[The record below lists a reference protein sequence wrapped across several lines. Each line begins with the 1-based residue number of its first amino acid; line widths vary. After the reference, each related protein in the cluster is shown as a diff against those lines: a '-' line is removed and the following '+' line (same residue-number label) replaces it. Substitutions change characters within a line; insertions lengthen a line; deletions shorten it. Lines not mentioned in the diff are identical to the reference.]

1 MVDFDSSLPGSL
13 NVQDNSFF
21 NDLIEEILQT
31 EETCRSGA
39 DGNKDGD
46 MFADMFA
53 PDSEDMFAASEG
65 EYSPVRAIKQTTPVS
80 VITPTFH
87 ASPTSPVIGRVVPDI
102 RFFCYPVSG

>member
-1 MVDFDSSLPGSL
+1 M
-13 NVQDNSFF
+13 
-21 NDLIEEILQT
+21 EEILQT

-46 MFADMFA
+46 MFAA
-53 PDSEDMFAASEG
+53 DSEDMFAASEG
-65 EYSPVRAIKQTTPVS
+65 ESSPVHAIKQTTPVS

-87 ASPTSPVIGRVVPDI
+87 ASPTSPVEGRGVPDI